1 MQNNRY
7 NNFGLPGNEKAH
19 INCTEQALLSV
30 EFKIYK
36 SMTKSVAEWF
46 YNKHVRNGNLPEV
59 KFINYGDTE
68 LVYLLTY
75 GDKRYTMLF
84 GQPIVKEGGII
95 REYELLKKYYYQ
107 DKSTVVA
114 PIEYYRVSQSYFNK
128 RKDWFKTFNKEVYI
142 TPYFMQARCI
152 ASQEDGFGIYVPEP
166 KYHFEKF
173 SEKECEIVCACMIA
187 KLISLYDEGS
197 KCGISACKLGD
208 GDFMLDKEW
217 NRQNISKDDTLKHMR
232 LNAARDEINCS
243 LEEYIALLSKEF
255 PMRTYYTDEENRDRS
270 ILINHKAQIG
280 MSESAIKK
288 GIEWGMEL
296 RRIHGGSA
304 GLDFGSKLRGDD
316 KTGKS
321 VSKNDGKDG
330 K

>member
-46 YNKHVRNGNLPEV
+46 YNKHVKNGNLPEV

-114 PIEYYRVSQSYFNK
+114 PIEYYKISQAYFNK
-128 RKDWFKTFNKEVYI
+128 KRIGLKSLRKRYI
-142 TPYFMQARCI
+142 LHHT
-152 ASQEDGFGIYVPEP
+152 
-166 KYHFEKF
+166 
-173 SEKECEIVCACMIA
+173 
-187 KLISLYDEGS
+187 L
-197 KCGISACKLGD
+197 CKLGVLQVKKMALE
-208 GDFMLDKEW
+208 FMFLS
-217 NRQNISKDDTLKHMR
+217 QNIILKSFPR
-232 LNAARDEINCS
+232 KNAR
-243 LEEYIALLSKEF
+243 
-255 PMRTYYTDEENRDRS
+255 
-270 ILINHKAQIG
+270 
-280 MSESAIKK
+280 
-288 GIEWGMEL
+288 
-296 RRIHGGSA
+296 
-304 GLDFGSKLRGDD
+304 
-316 KTGKS
+316 
-321 VSKNDGKDG
+321 
-330 K
+330 